1 MIQRVQTLFFLF
13 SAVCLFIIVYTLPV
27 LKDLKT
33 TYLLKDFF
41 PYVRFFIFLSAFIS
55 VFAIFQFKRRRRQML
70 LASFSRL
77 MITVAVLLIVFL
89 YREDHTF
96 AIGTISLIVPF
107 LSLIAANYFIRKD
120 ERLVSSADRIR

>member
-1 MIQRVQTLFFLF
+1 MIQRVQTLFLLF

-77 MITVAVLLIVFL
+77 MITVAVLLIVFF